1 MSQLSPSAGVVLA
14 LVIVSGALAK
24 DYPITL
30 TRPVVVGTRYKAT
43 ITATRQSKSVA
54 TINGQQQP
62 PEDQTLVVN
71 FVGTVEVLQISKKGT
86 SLIEEYG
93 VEKCTQTVGGKTSEL
108 VKPGTVISV
117 HANYEGPIVEIIGQE
132 IPEEDIATLGELF
145 SLNPT
150 EITDDDVFGTKTAHQ
165 PGDTWDMSTA
175 NAIKLAK
182 FAGVTMEDV
191 AGKVTFVGPKA
202 QSGVN
207 CLEMSSTWTAGKLI
221 PPDESLPPKFSVTK
235 STFKAT
241 TWGLYPEDGT
251 SLPIHEKVTEDMQ
264 RVLSGSNANR
274 QKIVAATA
282 GRRIREIKREPLKAE
297 KPAQVGE
304 RKSKPKS

>member
-1 MSQLSPSAGVVLA
+1 MSRLSLICGVGLA
-14 LVIVSGALAK
+14 LVVVTGALAK
-24 DYPITL
+24 DYPIKL

-43 ITATRQSKSVA
+43 ITATRQSKSIA

-62 PEDQTLVVN
+62 PEDQTLIVN

-93 VEKCTQTVGGKTSEL
+93 VEKCTQTIGGKTSEL
-108 VKPGTVISV
+108 VKPGVVISV
-117 HANYEGPIVEIIGQE
+117 HANYDGPIVEIIGEE

-150 EITDDDVFGTKTAHQ
+150 EITDDEVFGTKTPHK
-165 PGDTWDMSTA
+165 PGDTWAMNSA
-175 NAIKLAK
+175 NAVKLAK
-182 FAGVTMEDV
+182 FAGVTMQDV
-191 AGKVTFVGPKA
+191 AGTVTFVGPKP

-207 CLEMSSTWTAGKLI
+207 CLEMTATWTAGKLV

-251 SLPIHEKVTEDMQ
+251 SLPVHEKVTEDIQ

-282 GRRIREIKREPLKAE
+282 GRRIREIKREPIVAT
-297 KPAQVGE
+297 PAKIGE
-304 RKSKPKS
+304 RASKPKS